1 MSRINKR
8 NITSTTNR
16 SVSTSNI
23 ASGSRLSTGNNM
35 RVVLATRD

>member
-23 ASGSRLSTGNNM
+23 ASGSRLQVGNNM
-35 RVVLATRD
+35 RAVFTTRD